1 MKTIKNV
8 IISFSLLIIAG
19 LMVTFFTR
27 YIISQKREKLYA
39 YKDNNGNVVSTA
51 ETTLGVQG
59 GNMGGPMSDALAKE
73 ELLDKL
79 KAEEAVIADL
89 WAGISDDGSS
99 SSAMKV
105 ALYERNYWASQLD
118 SVFKMYYDI
127 LSPEE
132 AEILKQEENSFM
144 AERESLSQDAAKAAG
159 ETFTGLQYSKEYARL
174 TKAKTYALIERYFK
188 E

>member
-8 IISFSLLIIAG
+8 IISFSLLIIIG
-19 LMVTFFTR
+19 LMVTFSTR

-73 ELLDKL
+73 ELLEKL

-99 SSAMKV
+99 SAMKV
-105 ALYERNYWASQLD
+105 ALYERNYWTSQLD

-132 AEILKQEENSFM
+132 TEILKQEENSFM